1 MDKYEYKVRMD
12 EIKSLIAKRDFVKAV
27 EIADT
32 IDFRRVRS
40 VSTLCTMSDLYKI
53 NRRYKEAK
61 ELLLQAYE
69 KYPGGRTI
77 VYSLCE
83 LSLKIDD
90 IVSATEYY
98 KEFVQLAPT
107 DNGKFVLQYKI
118 YEATGASLEERI
130 EVLEELKKREYRE
143 KWGYELAYLYHR
155 VGLATKC
162 TEECDEL
169 ILWFREGKYVKKAME
184 LKMLHQQL
192 TSEQERLYN
201 IMDPN
206 AAIPASATPE
216 ATAEEPAVAETPVE
230 EAPVEEPAV
239 EEKTKEFEP
248 VKTFSEDD
256 IQVKTID
263 MSKYGTINLQ
273 KEIAK
278 GIQAVMF
285 AEEGMVESEEAVS
298 EEVPSQEPLN
308 LTQEIIAPTMQ
319 NQGTDRIEELFFAD
333 TTSQNASSA
342 DYQKEVET
350 VFNDEVTQEAVS
362 AEEPA
367 EEEPA
372 VFFRVDAEDLVASP
386 TEEVDDATKML
397 MPLLAENMEDV
408 VKIMQTLNADNNND
422 NVVTQESVE
431 MEEIAETEEP
441 TEEQLEAVE
450 ELSGVDA
457 ELAKIEAEIAEME
470 KEDGAGAAL
479 EEALLAEIEELAE
492 VEAEIAAEDEV
503 AEVDEV
509 ETEKVQEEPSEEE
522 LEEVEELVEIEE
534 VAETEESVVMAEPEV
549 TLQMQAEPV
558 EVEEVTTPTA
568 EEPSDYNNFETEELP
583 FFLDEDAERAAM
595 TEEDARKLVEAAKG
609 PIASLI
615 RAQVA
620 EAVES
625 AMHGQNVVT
634 APVQEV
640 KSTPDLSKVEPP
652 SQMGHLLSQEYDGQI
667 SLVVPENEGIEK
679 QITGQLNLE
688 DVLVEWE
695 KIKKENEEKRK
706 EDVKQRVLQ
715 HTGAMFTEFD
725 IIARDGML
733 EQLEKENLISDEE
746 EKTEESAVEEL
757 VETEEIQDAAE
768 TEEVDVTEESANE
781 EPVVDDVVVT
791 EEIPEEEELVITPP
805 VAVPPIVAPAP
816 EMPVEEPVIE
826 EPVIEQPI
834 EEEAIEASPEMPVE
848 SDQTQI
854 TVSNPREVAPKV
866 DEDGNRVMTDE
877 EVMLFAPFVQTKS
890 ARIRLMQSLDKIS
903 LVSYTGNVFVTG
915 DYKESV
921 ELAKNVLRE
930 VQITDRNFSGKV
942 AKVSGSALNDKDVED
957 TVYKLENGGLIIE
970 KASEMNAQT
979 TKNLLRVLNQGNRG
993 IVVILQDNKKNMH
1006 RMMEYF
1012 DGMKDIINVHIEV
1025 EELGDDALV
1034 AYGKKYAK
1042 HMEYSIDE
1050 MGILALHRRI
1060 DEMQTSDHVV
1070 TVADVR
1076 EIVDEAIANANKK
1089 SFKHFTDVLFAKRYD
1104 EEDMIILRERDF

>member
-1 MDKYEYKVRMD
+1 
-12 EIKSLIAKRDFVKAV
+12 
-27 EIADT
+27 
-32 IDFRRVRS
+32 
-40 VSTLCTMSDLYKI
+40 
-53 NRRYKEAK
+53 
-61 ELLLQAYE
+61 
-69 KYPGGRTI
+69 
-77 VYSLCE
+77 
-83 LSLKIDD
+83 
-90 IVSATEYY
+90 
-98 KEFVQLAPT
+98 
-107 DNGKFVLQYKI
+107 
-118 YEATGASLEERI
+118 
-130 EVLEELKKREYRE
+130 
-143 KWGYELAYLYHR
+143 
-155 VGLATKC
+155 
-162 TEECDEL
+162 
-169 ILWFREGKYVKKAME
+169 
-184 LKMLHQQL
+184 
-192 TSEQERLYN
+192 
-201 IMDPN
+201 
-206 AAIPASATPE
+206 
-216 ATAEEPAVAETPVE
+216 
-230 EAPVEEPAV
+230 
-239 EEKTKEFEP
+239 
-248 VKTFSEDD
+248 
-256 IQVKTID
+256 
-263 MSKYGTINLQ
+263 
-273 KEIAK
+273 
-278 GIQAVMF
+278 
-285 AEEGMVESEEAVS
+285 
-298 EEVPSQEPLN
+298 
-308 LTQEIIAPTMQ
+308 
-319 NQGTDRIEELFFAD
+319 
-333 TTSQNASSA
+333 
-342 DYQKEVET
+342 
-350 VFNDEVTQEAVS
+350 VS

-534 VAETEESVVMAEPEV
+534 VTETEESVVM
-549 TLQMQAEPV
+549 AEPV

-725 IIARDGML
+725 IIARDGL
-733 EQLEKENLISDEE
+733 
-746 EKTEESAVEEL
+746 
-757 VETEEIQDAAE
+757 
-768 TEEVDVTEESANE
+768 
-781 EPVVDDVVVT
+781 
-791 EEIPEEEELVITPP
+791 
-805 VAVPPIVAPAP
+805 
-816 EMPVEEPVIE
+816 
-826 EPVIEQPI
+826 
-834 EEEAIEASPEMPVE
+834 
-848 SDQTQI
+848 
-854 TVSNPREVAPKV
+854 
-866 DEDGNRVMTDE
+866 
-877 EVMLFAPFVQTKS
+877 
-890 ARIRLMQSLDKIS
+890 
-903 LVSYTGNVFVTG
+903 
-915 DYKESV
+915 
-921 ELAKNVLRE
+921 
-930 VQITDRNFSGKV
+930 
-942 AKVSGSALNDKDVED
+942 
-957 TVYKLENGGLIIE
+957 
-970 KASEMNAQT
+970 
-979 TKNLLRVLNQGNRG
+979 
-993 IVVILQDNKKNMH
+993 
-1006 RMMEYF
+1006 
-1012 DGMKDIINVHIEV
+1012 
-1025 EELGDDALV
+1025 
-1034 AYGKKYAK
+1034 
-1042 HMEYSIDE
+1042 
-1050 MGILALHRRI
+1050 
-1060 DEMQTSDHVV
+1060 
-1070 TVADVR
+1070 
-1076 EIVDEAIANANKK
+1076 
-1089 SFKHFTDVLFAKRYD
+1089 
-1104 EEDMIILRERDF
+1104 